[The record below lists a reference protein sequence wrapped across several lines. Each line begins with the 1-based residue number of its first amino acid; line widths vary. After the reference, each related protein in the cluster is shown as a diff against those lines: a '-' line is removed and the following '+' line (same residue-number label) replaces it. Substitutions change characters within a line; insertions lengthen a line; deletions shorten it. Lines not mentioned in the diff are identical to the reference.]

1 MQESD
6 EARRQT
12 TQLFG
17 DSSVSE
23 FATIPVTT
31 VSIAASAADPIV
43 ARWCAGGARQGVQVC
58 TGIGHAGAKERAG
71 LALS

>member
-6 EARRQT
+6 EARRQS

-23 FATIPVTT
+23 FATMPVTT
-31 VSIAASAADPIV
+31 VSIATSAADAIV
-43 ARWCAGGARQGVQVC
+43 P
-58 TGIGHAGAKERAG
+58 
-71 LALS
+71 